1 MQPVDRT
8 SVEHHKWGDTCD
20 GWYIHGLTK
29 ETTCRRSF
37 LRVWLLVGGFAIAF
51 VAIWYLAAFMISPM
65 LIASRMEEV
74 ASREFSQQGLG
85 TPPPSST
92 SPETTSELGKPFHE
106 LELEEKIKK
115 SSVITI
121 AKYEP
126 AARVFENTF

>member
-1 MQPVDRT
+1 M
-8 SVEHHKWGDTCD
+8 SK
-20 GWYIHGLTK
+20 K
-29 ETTCRRSF
+29 F
-37 LRVWLLVGGFAIAF
+37 LEGVAFGGGFAIAF